1 MSISV
6 INDFALVPPGN
17 RGEAVFTTPGTYS
30 WTCPTGVTNIC
41 AVCIGGGGGGESVLQ
56 LPGTDTWTGG
66 GGGWGG
72 GLAWSNSIPV
82 TPGATYKI
90 QVGAGGAWGN
100 YLDRT
105 GNVIPA
111 KMGGASIIYSPADN
125 NANTPFYPTQITGDN
140 ISYSNLFFD
149 ITTSPGNRLLGNV
162 VVSTMVRS
170 TVFSSNTRTQ
180 YDAHVVAMG
189 SPGAD
194 LAGNILV
201 RVYPVIKN
209 YNNQAFY
216 FTANALLGAGGG
228 CTGYPGSYY
237 RGDYPFYSLYG
248 TRLTQG
254 NSGGA
259 GRDGATQILRVPDG
273 GTKTVVWLQGG
284 GGASGRYYAGG
295 GGGQNGSDGSRGGGA
310 NYWYDYTYSAGAGGG
325 GGCFD
330 TTADPGD
337 TTYPVPMAGGGGGTS
352 LYNLENISLGNLPAG
367 GVGCGTSAG
376 YYYSAKGDG
385 GEGSPPGNYPQ
396 PGGVGTNYPRICRDG
411 TNTTRTGG
419 DYGGGGAGG
428 VGTWDRTGYA
438 QGGGNGGG
446 GAVRIIWGAGRSIL
460 DPTP

>member
-17 RGEAVFTTPGTYS
+17 RGEAVFTIPGTYS

-66 GGGWGG
+66 GGGMGG

-111 KMGGASIIYSPADN
+111 KMGGESIIYSPAE

-149 ITTSPGNRLLGNV
+149 ITTSPGNRLSGNV
-162 VVSTMVRS
+162 QVSTMVRS
-170 TVFSSNTRTQ
+170 TAFSSNTQ
-180 YDAHVVAMG
+180 SQFDGHVVAMG

-201 RVYPVIKN
+201 RVGKAVKN

-216 FTANALLGAGGG
+216 FTANALLAANGG
-228 CTGYPGSYY
+228 CTGYPSSYY
-237 RGDYPFYSLYG
+237 RGDYPFYPLYG
-248 TRLTQG
+248 TRLQG
-254 NSGGA
+254 GSQGGYA
-259 GRDGATQILRVPDG
+259 YDGATQAVTTVDG
-273 GTKTVVWLQGG
+273 APKTVVWLQGG
-284 GGASGRYYAGG
+284 GGGGGRYYNAGAGG
-295 GGGQNGSDGSRGGGA
+295 TNGGAGGQGGST
-310 NYWYDYTYSAGAGGG
+310 TYYGYPVPAAAGGG

-330 TTADPGD
+330 TTADPND
-337 TTYPVPMAGGGGGTS
+337 TTIPVPMAGGGGGAN
-352 LYNLENISLGNLPAG
+352 LYNLENGSLQNFPAG
-367 GVGCGTSAG
+367 GAGCGTSAG
-376 YYYSAKGDG
+376 YYYSAKGEG
-385 GEGSPPGNYPQ
+385 GEGSPPLNYPQ

-428 VGTWDRTGYA
+428 VGTWDRTGHA

-446 GAVRIIWGAGRSIL
+446 GAVRIIWGPGRSLL
-460 DPTP
+460 DSTP

>member
-17 RGEAVFTTPGTYS
+17 RGEAVFTIPGTYS

-56 LPGTDTWTGG
+56 SPGTDTWTGG
-66 GGGWGG
+66 GGGVGG
-72 GLAWSNSIPV
+72 SLAWSNNITV

-100 YLDRT
+100 YLDRA

-111 KMGGASIIYSPADN
+111 KMGGDSIIYSPAD
-125 NANTPFYPTQITGDN
+125 NANTPFYPTQITGDGV
-140 ISYSNLFFD
+140 SYSNLYFD
-149 ITTSPGNRLLGNV
+149 ITTSPGNRLSGNV

-170 TVFSSNTRTQ
+170 TAFSSNTRTA
-180 YDAHVVAMG
+180 DAQVVAMG
-189 SPGAD
+189 GPGVD
-194 LAGNILV
+194 LAGNIVV
-201 RVYPVIKN
+201 RVNPVIKN

-216 FTANALLGAGGG
+216 FTANALLGARGGG
-228 CTGYPGSYY
+228 GSYPSNYY
-237 RGDYPFYSLYG
+237 RGDYPFYSVYG
-248 TRLTQG
+248 TRLQSGSRGGDAYDGSTQ
-254 NSGGA
+254 NVTTV
-259 GRDGATQILRVPDG
+259 DGAP
-273 GTKTVVWLQGG
+273 KTVVWLQGG
-284 GGASGRYYAGG
+284 GGAGGRYFGG
-295 GGGQNGSDGSRGGGA
+295 GRGSNDRGGNGAQGGGA
-310 NYWYDYTYSAGAGGG
+310 YYWYAYTYSAGAGGG

-330 TTADPGD
+330 TTADPND
-337 TTYPVPMAGGGGGTS
+337 TTIPVPMAGGGGGAN
-352 LYNLENISLGNLPAG
+352 LYNLENGGLANLPAG
-367 GVGCGTSAG
+367 GVGCGTSDG
-376 YYYSAKGDG
+376 YYYSAKGEG
-385 GEGSPPGNYPQ
+385 GEGSPPLNYPQ
-396 PGGVGTNYPRICRDG
+396 PGGPGTNYPRICRDG

-428 VGTWDRTGYA
+428 VGTWTRTGAA